1 MVGFSHI
8 AQLQYDG
15 NRLRRSRIYLTLLQN
30 LPPWVET
37 LNDNDDA
44 TMATRSDRGKTY
56 GLRELLGGIY
66 DAYTL
71 EGDTRATIEVEV
83 RP

>member
-8 AQLQYDG
+8 AQLRYDG

-30 LPPWVET
+30 LPPWIET

-44 TMATRSDRGKTY
+44 TMATRADRGKTY